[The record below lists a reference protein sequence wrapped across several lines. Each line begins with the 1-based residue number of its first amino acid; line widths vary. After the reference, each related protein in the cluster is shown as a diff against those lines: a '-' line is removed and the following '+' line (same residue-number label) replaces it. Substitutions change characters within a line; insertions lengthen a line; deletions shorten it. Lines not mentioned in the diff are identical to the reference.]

1 MLNELRARLKE
12 SPTGAR
18 VVPFVVFVALT
29 ALQGQFG
36 AASPYWIYLVKT
48 LVGAGLVWLTWPV
61 VAEMRWRATP
71 VAVLTGVVV
80 FVVWVGLDA
89 HYPKFA
95 AGGDVWNPHR
105 AFGEGS
111 GLAWFFIGVRI
122 VGSTLVV
129 PMIEE
134 VFYRSYLYRVIA
146 RADFQ
151 AVPLGQFAWLPFVA
165 TAGAFGVAH
174 REWLAGIL
182 CACAYQGLVCWR
194 KNLGEAMTA
203 HAVTNLLLGIYVASR
218 GAWNFW

>member
-1 MLNELRARLKE
+1 ME

-29 ALQGQFG
+29 ALQGQLG
-36 AASPYWIYLVKT
+36 TASAYWFYLVKT

-61 VAEMRWRATP
+61 VAEMRWRVTP
-71 VAVLTGVVV
+71 VAVLTGGVV
-80 FVVWVGLDA
+80 FAVWVGLDA
-89 HYPKFA
+89 YYPKLA
-95 AGGDVWNPHR
+95 TTGDAWNPPH
-105 AFGEGS
+105 AFGEGAA
-111 GLAWFFIGVRI
+111 LAWFFIGVRI
-122 VGSTLVV
+122 VGSALVV

-146 RADFQ
+146 RADFL

-165 TAGAFGVAH
+165 TAGAFGLAH

-182 CACAYQGLVCWR
+182 CAAAYQGLVCWR

-203 HAVTNLLLGIYVASR
+203 HAVTNLLLGIYVVSR